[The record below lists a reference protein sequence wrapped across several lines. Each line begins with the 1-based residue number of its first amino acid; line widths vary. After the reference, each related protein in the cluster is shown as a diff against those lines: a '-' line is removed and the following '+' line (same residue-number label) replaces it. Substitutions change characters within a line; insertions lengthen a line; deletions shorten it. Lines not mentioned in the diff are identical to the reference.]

1 MWQGGH
7 PLACPRLVV
16 PPPPTALLL
25 CLSGRPPS
33 ASRTP
38 PWPVWLY
45 PHRQRRSPPWPV
57 QELGAKYDELEIPE
71 DMKELAAEYREKL
84 VEQVCALA
92 ALA

>member
-1 MWQGGH
+1 M
-7 PLACPRLVV
+7 
-16 PPPPTALLL
+16 
-25 CLSGRPPS
+25 
-33 ASRTP
+33 
-38 PWPVWLY
+38 
-45 PHRQRRSPPWPV
+45 